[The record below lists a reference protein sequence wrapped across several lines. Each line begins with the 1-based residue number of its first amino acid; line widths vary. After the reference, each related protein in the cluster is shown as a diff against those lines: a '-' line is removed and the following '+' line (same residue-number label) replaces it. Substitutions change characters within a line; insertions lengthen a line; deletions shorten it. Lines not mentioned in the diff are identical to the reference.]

1 MTTQQSQSQP
11 HMSNVDPIT
20 FQVLWS
26 RLIAI
31 ADEMAVALEK
41 TAFSHVVRDNHDY
54 ACAVYNAD
62 GEMMAEATH
71 CTPGQIGAMTRVM
84 HQFLDVFPA
93 DTLSPGDVLITN
105 DPWFG
110 SGHTPDIFIASP
122 AFLGDQ
128 LIGFAANSA
137 HHVDIGGRL
146 ASPDTREV
154 YEEGLIIP
162 ISKLFV
168 AGEPNRDLFSIVER
182 NVRMPDKVIGD
193 LRAQAAS
200 NHVGGRRLAE
210 MMQERGLQSLTDL
223 SSQIL
228 AHTEASMRAVIA
240 EAPDGVYTCDLEL
253 GNRDR
258 QGNPLHICLKL
269 EISGD
274 RIHAD
279 FTGTSAQVD
288 LPVNAVYNI
297 TYAYV
302 VFGVKCAL
310 HPHIPNNVGC
320 YRPFT
325 VTAPEGSILNATY
338 PAPCMWRTDI
348 VYNVA
353 EAIFVA
359 IAQKMPDKVFAPCG
373 TYPLWLPIFAGL
385 MDDGRPFVQH
395 FNAAGGQG
403 AGHDRDGASTTVYPA
418 NLSNTPI
425 ELLEIESPLICDEK
439 FLIQDSGGPGEFRGG
454 LGQEVVLRNGG
465 VNPIAGTI
473 IGGRYDAGAPGL
485 LGAKSGSKGHIQ
497 INDDPPFTWHREISL
512 APGDRLTLRYPGGG
526 GFGDPA
532 SRDPSRIESDLQ
544 EGLVTKTQV
553 SEAYGK

>member
-1 MTTQQSQSQP
+1 
-11 HMSNVDPIT
+11 MSGHRLLGGVRGEEIDPDFLGQRFQLVDGGRFLEDEIRAVLATGTWPARNADQNVGDLKA
-20 FQVLWS
+20 Q
-26 RLIAI
+26 IASCARGI
-31 ADEMAVALEK
+31 QKLEK
-41 TAFSHVVRDNHDY
+41 MVAHFSLATVKAYMGHVQDNAEESVR
-54 ACAVYNAD
+54 
-62 GEMMAEATH
+62 
-71 CTPGQIGAMTRVM
+71 RV
-84 HQFLDVFPA
+84 LDV
-93 DTLSPGDVLITN
+93 
-105 DPWFG
+105 
-110 SGHTPDIFIASP
+110 
-122 AFLGDQ
+122 
-128 LIGFAANSA
+128 
-137 HHVDIGGRL
+137 
-146 ASPDTREV
+146 
-154 YEEGLIIP
+154 
-162 ISKLFV
+162 
-168 AGEPNRDLFSIVER
+168 
-182 NVRMPDKVIGD
+182 
-193 LRAQAAS
+193 
-200 NHVGGRRLAE
+200 
-210 MMQERGLQSLTDL
+210 LTDGSFEYPL
-223 SSQIL
+223 DEGGTIRV
-228 AHTEASMRAVIA
+228 AITIDKAARRATV
-240 EAPDGVYTCDLEL
+240 
-253 GNRDR
+253 
-258 QGNPLHICLKL
+258 
-269 EISGD
+269 
-274 RIHAD
+274 D

-348 VYNVA
+348 VYNIA

-373 TYPLWLPIFAGL
+373 TYPLWLPIFAGQ

-439 FLIQDSGGPGEFRGG
+439 FLVQDSGGPGEFRGG

-485 LGAKSGSKGHIQ
+485 LGGKAGSNGHIQ
-497 INDDPPFTWHREISL
+497 VNDDPPFTWHREISL

-526 GFGDPA
+526 GFGAPA
-532 SRDPSRIESDLQ
+532 SRDRSRIESDLQ
-544 EGLVTKTQV
+544 EGLVTKAQV

>member
-1 MTTQQSQSQP
+1 MTSQQP
-11 HMSNVDPIT
+11 IPNIDPIT

-54 ACAVYNAD
+54 ACAVYDAE
-62 GEMMAEATH
+62 GEMMAEATA

-93 DTLSPGDVLITN
+93 ETLSPGDVLITN

-146 ASPDTREV
+146 ASPDAREV

-168 AGEPNRDLFSIVER
+168 AGEPNQDLFNIVQR
-182 NVRMPDKVIGD
+182 NVRMPDKVVGD
-193 LRAQAAS
+193 LRAQVAS
-200 NHVGGRRLAE
+200 NHVGGRRMCD
-210 MMQERGLQSLTDL
+210 MMQERGLDTLTDV
-223 SSQIL
+223 SAQIL
-228 AHTEASMRAVIA
+228 DHSEASMRSVIA
-240 EAPDGVYTCDLEL
+240 EAPDGVYTHDIDL
-253 GNRDR
+253 GTSDR
-258 QGNPLHICLKL
+258 SGNPLRICLKL

-279 FTGTSAQVD
+279 FTGTSPQVD

-320 YRPFT
+320 YRPFGMK
-325 VTAPEGSILNATY
+325 VPEGSILNATY

-348 VYNVA
+348 VYHIA
-353 EAIFVA
+353 EAIFGA
-359 IAQKMPDKVFAPCG
+359 LAQTLPEKVFAPCG
-373 TYPLWLPIFAGL
+373 TYPLWLMIFAGH

-395 FNAAGGQG
+395 YNAAGGQG
-403 AGHDRDGASTTVYPA
+403 ARHDWDGASTTVYPA
-418 NLSNTPI
+418 NVSNTPI
-425 ELLEIESPLICDEK
+425 EILEIESPFVCEHKHLLEN
-439 FLIQDSGGPGEFRGG
+439 SGGPGRFRGG

-465 VNPIAGTI
+465 RHPIAGTLI
-473 IGGRYDAGAPGL
+473 AGRYNEGAPGL
-485 LGAKSGSKGHIQ
+485 HGGEAGSTGSVQH
-497 INDDPPFTWHREISL
+497 NDDPPFRENRHVSL
-512 APGDRLTLRYPGGG
+512 APGDRLALRYPGGG
-526 GFGDPA
+526 GFGDAVSRA
-532 SRDPSRIESDLQ
+532 STRVEDDLRQALITESQVRD
-544 EGLVTKTQV
+544 
-553 SEAYGK
+553 AYGS

>member
-1 MTTQQSQSQP
+1 MTSRKP
-11 HMSNVDPIT
+11 IPNIDPIT

-26 RLIAI
+26 RLIAV

-54 ACAVYNAD
+54 ACAVYDAD

-84 HQFLDVFPA
+84 HQFLEVHPA
-93 DTLSPGDVLITN
+93 DSLSPGDVLITN

-110 SGHTPDIFIASP
+110 SGHTPDVFVASP
-122 AFLGDQ
+122 AFLDGQ
-128 LIGFAANSA
+128 LIGFAASSA

-168 AGEPNRDLFSIVER
+168 ADEPNRDLFNIVER

-193 LRAQAAS
+193 LRAQVAC
-200 NHVGGRRLAE
+200 NHVGGRRLGE
-210 MMQERGLQSLTDL
+210 TMRERGLQSLTGL
-223 SSQIL
+223 SSQIM
-228 AHTEASMRAVIA
+228 AHSETSMRSAIA
-240 EAPDGVYTCDLEL
+240 EVPDGVYAHDLDL
-253 GNRDR
+253 GITDR
-258 QGNPLHICLKL
+258 SGNPLRIRLEL

-279 FTGTSAQVD
+279 FTGSSPQVD

-325 VTAPEGSILNATY
+325 VTAPEGTILNAVY

-348 VYNVA
+348 VYHIA
-353 EAIFVA
+353 EAVFVA
-359 IAQKMPDKVFAPCG
+359 LSRKLPDKVIAPCG
-373 TYPLWLPIFAGL
+373 TYPLWLSIFAGK
-385 MDDGRPFVQH
+385 MDDGAPFVQH

-403 AGHDRDGASTTVYPA
+403 AGHDRDGATTTVYPA
-418 NLSNTPI
+418 NLSNTPV
-425 ELLEIESPLICDEK
+425 ELLEIESPLVCDQK
-439 FLIQDSGGPGEFRGG
+439 FLVADSGGPGRFRGG

-465 VNPIAGTI
+465 VHPIAGTI

-485 LGAKSGSKGHIQ
+485 LGGRAGANGHVRV
-497 INDDPPFTWHREISL
+497 NDDAPFTGHREISL

-526 GFGDPA
+526 GFGDPTA
-532 SRDPSRIESDLQ
+532 RDRAAVDNDLK
-544 EGLVTKTQV
+544 EGLVSETQAR
-553 SEAYGK
+553 EAYGT

>member
-1 MTTQQSQSQP
+1 MNFDHQ
-11 HMSNVDPIT
+11 NRNFDPVT

-41 TAFSHVVRDNHDY
+41 TAFSQVVRDNHDY
-54 ACAVYNAD
+54 ACAVYDAD

-71 CTPGQIGAMTRVM
+71 CTPGQIGAMTRVV
-84 HQFLDVFPA
+84 HQLLEVYSV
-93 DTLSPGDVLITN
+93 DTLAPGDVLITN

-110 SGHTPDIFIASP
+110 SGHTPDIYIASP
-122 AFLGDQ
+122 VFLGDR
-128 LIGFAANSA
+128 LVGFAANSA

-162 ISKLFV
+162 ISKLYV
-168 AGEPNRDLFSIVER
+168 AGAQNQDLFNIVER

-200 NHVGGRRLAE
+200 NHVGGRRMSE
-210 MMQERGLQSLTDL
+210 MMEERGLESLSDL
-223 SSQIL
+223 SAQIL
-228 AHTEASMRAVIA
+228 AHSEASWRSVIS
-240 EAPDGVYTCDLEL
+240 EVPDGIYSHSVDL
-253 GNRDR
+253 GIADR
-258 QGNPLHICLKL
+258 KGNPLCICLNL
-269 EISGD
+269 EVTGD

-279 FTGTSAQVD
+279 FTGSSPQVD
-288 LPVNAVYNI
+288 LPVNAVYNV

-310 HPHIPNNVGC
+310 HPYIPNNIGG
-320 YRPFT
+320 YRPFK
-325 VTAPEGSILNATY
+325 VTAPEGSILNAVY

-348 VYNVA
+348 VYHIA

-359 IAQKMPDKVFAPCG
+359 FSNKLPEKVMAPCG
-373 TYPLWLPIFAGL
+373 TYPLWLSIFAGQL
-385 MDDGRPFVQH
+385 DDGTPFVQH

-403 AGHDRDGASTTVYPA
+403 AGSGRDGNTTTVYPA

-425 ELLEIESPLICDEK
+425 ELLEIESPLVCEEK
-439 FLIQDSGGPGEFRGG
+439 ALVPDSGGPGQYRGG
-454 LGQEVVLRNGG
+454 LGQEVTLRNGG
-465 VNPIAGTI
+465 IYPIAGTV
-473 IGGRYDAGAPGL
+473 IGGRYNAGAHGL
-485 LGAKSGSKGHIQ
+485 LGGGSGASGHVRL
-497 INDDPPFTWHREISL
+497 NEEAPFTEHREISL

-532 SRDPSRIESDLQ
+532 LRDPSATQNDVEQGLITESQTRAARD
-544 EGLVTKTQV
+544 V
-553 SEAYGK
+553 